1 MEMKRRVLL
10 STIVSLVSFSLLSPV
25 WAAPCSLPKG
35 FYLEYNWGA
44 TRSWGKSYPGVSNV
58 ENTGTGWNGTLGYKI
73 MPYLAVEGGYTRYAD
88 ARLENSEGTTA
99 ARDHHY
105 AVDVAVKGIFPVLK
119 TGIEVFA
126 KAGVDRIVSTI
137 GSVDPAASAVDGLTF
152 DTESHSG
159 TGLYLGGGVD
169 YAITKSFLINT
180 QYAHASG
187 NSSTGN
193 MDLISI
199 GLSFILDSAV
209 YS

>member
-1 MEMKRRVLL
+1 MKGRLLL
-10 STIVSLVSFSLLSPV
+10 SITSSLVIFSLSSPL
-25 WAAPCSLPKG
+25 WAVCSLPKG

-44 TRSWGKSYPGVSNV
+44 TRSMGKSYPGVTTIDNS
-58 ENTGTGWNGTLGYKI
+58 GTGWNGTLGYKI
-73 MPYLAVEGGYTRYAD
+73 MPYIAVEGGYTRYGD

-105 AVDVAVKGIFPVLK
+105 AVDIAAKGIFPVMN
-119 TGIEVFA
+119 TGVELFA

-137 GSVDPAASAVDGLTF
+137 GSVDAAASAVDGLTF
-152 DTESHSG
+152 NTEGHSAM
-159 TGLYLGGGVD
+159 GLYIGGGVE
-169 YAITKSFLINT
+169 YAIAKTFLINT
-180 QYAHASG
+180 QYERANG

-199 GLSFILDSAV
+199 GLAYILDPSV